1 MTVLKE
7 ILNNSKRHNIKRGT
21 GYIINKSLTDNDFDN
36 NDDSNIKVKINNN
49 NSSDKNGID
58 SNDDNNI

>member
-1 MTVLKE
+1 MTILRE
-7 ILNNSKRHNIKRGT
+7 ILNNSKKYDIKRYT
-21 GYIINKSLTDNDFDN
+21 SYIINKSLTDNDFDN